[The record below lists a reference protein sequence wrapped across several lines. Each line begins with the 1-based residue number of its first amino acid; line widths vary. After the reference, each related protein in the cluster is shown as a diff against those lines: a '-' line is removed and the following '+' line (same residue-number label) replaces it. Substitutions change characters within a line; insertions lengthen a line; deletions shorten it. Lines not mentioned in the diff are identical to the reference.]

1 MGFGAVGIIM
11 LVIVFVFYMKMV
23 DSRAQGRKRKH
34 QVLSIL
40 EKAEIFESVAN
51 DQQALKVIEQG
62 LKDYPENERLKAKAA
77 KIKERTSAS

>member
-34 QVLSIL
+34 QVQSIL

-62 LKDYPENERLKAKAA
+62 LKDYPENEQLKAKAA